1 MKKRTL
7 VCFLIFTLCVLYTSI
22 PTTVFGQEV
31 SLAEKVFDRHSE
43 TLQREDIQAVLPQ
56 VLEGLKAPNI
66 QAILN
71 PQTITLIVDNPGLL
85 PQFAPDIDPKFATLL
100 GEDEELQALLRDP
113 IVQELL
119 QDPAAID
126 ELAGLLSVVEPPVV
140 EPPVVE
146 PPVVEP
152 PVVEPPVVEPPVVE
166 PPVVEP
172 PVVEPPVVEP
182 PVVEPPVVEPPV
194 VEPPV
199 VEPPV
204 VTPPMPAEELPLADP
219 FAPIMPTNEFLRGK
233 SRLGGLSLNPASG
246 RDFIDEIIRR
256 SGLPLEADDLVDAI
270 VDMVPKGF
278 LPQKQIRQ
286 ILMAKRLAIF
296 ENQARHLDYENFGN
310 AITPN
315 FADFAY
321 LERSTKH
328 VTRDSLQVYMRVP
341 AKVGGVTFK
350 LTGGRTVEG
359 MEVTPDEFQAD
370 TIPYTFRLEEALAA
384 TNLPAWPSL
393 NTQLFSS
400 VTLRYSNTGSI
411 GDEKYAAIAMDP
423 MAGENGV
430 VWEKEIG
437 IPPGN
442 TFYYFEVM
450 LAEPVSFMTL
460 DREAIAAMDPLTV
473 TLEEVLSATRGYTP
487 IEGWAMPDPRNLQMV
502 DRGIIEALF
511 TPDLNRVIDNIL
523 TSPGAQNIIQRAIA
537 GQPINVSE
545 FLSIATQRQQ
555 NRIRSILGRNANSI
569 VTKFETAFDPMLAS
583 VFTVPRI
590 NSETESI
597 WAARI
602 DNIADN
608 NYYLEAVVRDADGN
622 PLDQIQEMFT
632 VDTSAPEAD
641 IRITPGGN
649 TAGYV
654 NGEGIYVAAAL
665 DPSAAATLNIMG
677 MPKRADIGAGQGYLF
692 YQQIALDADGNPE
705 NSPAGTWMPLTVE
718 STMLASKIWS
728 AIVSRQGDRLAS
740 FLKQNAPQLVGGL
753 DDATIQGLLAT
764 MTPQSVLALFTPDL
778 IQKSANPF
786 LKSLEPFIGRFQLT
800 PSQAQL
806 IVEALGAT
814 VDIVDHLVPVTFDAS
829 EHVVMPLMIGDYG
842 IRAMGID
849 TLFNVGS
856 NTEPARLRVV
866 MPDYDKASVTAASIG
881 DRNGDGDTDDPNE
894 TGVIFADTT
903 ENVKLTGAI
912 TKSSGHPIEMIVV
925 QYQDASGVWQDIGA
939 APLMG
944 SEFEIEWDVVDFDAL
959 VSASDTVM
967 VRAVATNALGISDP
981 DPVPFSI
988 NLDAENYPVPKPKR
1002 PVLRPEVLTLGTSF
1016 TKRNPDSGAPQGTI
1030 TISAYTTAQLTVPEI
1045 ASIRLSAGAAGNW
1058 EVKTSTRAGG
1068 REKWSVTLDT
1078 TTVPDTITKDN
1089 PGARNAALDNNQY
1102 TVRAVAIGAD
1112 GTEWPSNRTARFS
1125 VDNVDDV
1132 PPVGPTNIVSVVEAD
1147 GQPIEANEDGSYTV
1161 GGLISPVVFTV
1172 QPEAKPATYNSVNL
1186 VQTAEDDTETT
1197 TQGTSG
1203 QLEFTVNVGEIE
1215 DGTYTFHAL
1224 AVDAAGNIQTER
1236 IEESKITVH
1245 IENWPAPEILAITVD
1260 PAAETNPDS
1269 GAPQGTITLNSYSL
1283 GEQTTPPIT
1292 SMIFEVKRQDA
1303 DDSEWKEVGTT
1314 AEGMVVTEEEGQEL
1328 QQSLDFFTD
1337 LIYSAAKAFDVK
1349 EGETAPEVVPIDRDQ
1364 AYQKWSVSIDTIELG
1379 LEDTIDAESP
1389 AAWDV
1394 SLDTNPYVV
1403 RAIAVS
1409 AVDGSET
1416 ASGIG
1421 VKSTFSLDN
1430 VDDVA
1435 PLGPTNIVAVADVA
1449 GAIDAD
1455 ADGNY
1460 TVGGI
1465 VDETVPSP
1473 IATYTIEPT
1482 ADPSTYASVKLVQVD
1497 ADGGETMID
1506 GEVGVLDITTD
1517 VDVDGVYMFHAL
1529 AVDEFGNVQ
1538 TDESPQT
1545 TVNVLNFR
1553 RDDVTR
1559 LTVTAVD
1566 GVDVLRLRTPPEP
1579 VPLRESLTV
1588 GFNVDNGSL
1597 DAEELSAASDESM
1610 KDALPS
1616 ESDEN
1621 PENTFSL
1628 KVDVS
1633 ISVLPE
1639 DGVYTPHAVVTKR
1652 NGSLAFPLK
1661 TIKRDTIGPMVEI
1674 QTPSEDDTV
1683 DSLPTVHA
1691 TYNDGEG
1698 SGIDDASGSLALA
1711 RLHPPDE
1718 VSVDVGQYSLEKDE
1732 TTLVYTRTEKL
1743 PGGAYRVTVQVAD
1756 ILGNVGED
1764 SVEFA
1769 INGTPADTTPPVIA
1783 EVAPSGSINA
1793 ADLAPS
1799 EFTKVSDSEALIKL
1813 NLSAVVSDDQSSVI
1827 SVRFRVDDKP
1837 FNSVP
1842 HSNIKGNPRVEFVLG
1857 PGTHTATVSATSQGG
1872 TTEHSWTFDIIF
1884 DQVAPT
1890 ITSITPTGTIRAGLP
1905 TISVSVNDESGVDEI
1920 YVVLMDSG
1928 GKEVKGDTEDDGE
1941 RGIEGITRLDF
1952 IPEEPLDE
1960 GTYTIDVRAT
1970 DTIGNSATAKG
1981 SFTIDFDTAA
1991 PVITMASPQNEARLT
2006 ERRPQISI
2014 TYADAESGVDVDA
2027 IRFVLDDKLI
2037 NLKPNQKSASQVMY
2051 TPDIDLAFGQHTVKL
2066 EVSDMAHKEGNVSEK
2081 SSGAR
2086 EANMA
2091 VHEFTFFVESEE
2103 GPVLASRPIN
2113 APNPF
2118 KENTRISFTLTRQS
2132 TVSIIIYDTTLRPVR
2147 VLVDNEVWDAGEYV
2161 GKGAIG
2167 WDGTT
2172 TAGEDLA
2179 RGVYYC
2185 QIMVAD
2191 GFEPEYAILKLA
2203 LTR

>member
-1 MKKRTL
+1 
-7 VCFLIFTLCVLYTSI
+7 
-22 PTTVFGQEV
+22 
-31 SLAEKVFDRHSE
+31 
-43 TLQREDIQAVLPQ
+43 
-56 VLEGLKAPNI
+56 
-66 QAILN
+66 
-71 PQTITLIVDNPGLL
+71 
-85 PQFAPDIDPKFATLL
+85 
-100 GEDEELQALLRDP
+100 
-113 IVQELL
+113 
-119 QDPAAID
+119 
-126 ELAGLLSVVEPPVV
+126 
-140 EPPVVE
+140 
-146 PPVVEP
+146 
-152 PVVEPPVVEPPVVE
+152 
-166 PPVVEP
+166 
-172 PVVEPPVVEP
+172 
-182 PVVEPPVVEPPV
+182 
-194 VEPPV
+194 
-199 VEPPV
+199 
-204 VTPPMPAEELPLADP
+204 
-219 FAPIMPTNEFLRGK
+219 MPTNEFLRGK
-233 SRLGGLSLNPASG
+233 SRLGGLSLNPAPG
-246 RDFIDEIIRR
+246 RGFIDEIIRR

-473 TLEEVLSATRGYTP
+473 TLEEVLSATRGYT

-502 DRGIIEALF
+502 DRGIIDALF
-511 TPDLNRVIDNIL
+511 TPDLSRVIDNIL

-718 STMLASKIWS
+718 STMLTSKIWS
-728 AIVSRQGDRLAS
+728 AIVSRQGDRLAP
-740 FLKQNAPQLVGGL
+740 FLKQFAPQLVGGL
-753 DDATIQGLLAT
+753 DDASIQGLLAA
-764 MTPQSVLALFTPDL
+764 MTPQSVLALLTSDL

-866 MPDYDKASVTAASIG
+866 MPDHDKAGITAATIG

-1112 GTEWPSNRTARFS
+1112 GTEWPSNRTTRFS

-1292 SMIFEVKRQDA
+1292 SMIFEVKHQDA

-1364 AYQKWSVSIDTIELG
+1364 AYQKWLVSIDTIELG

-1389 AAWDV
+1389 AARDV

-1465 VDETVPSP
+1465 VDETFPSP

-1497 ADGGETMID
+1497 ADGNETMID

-1517 VDVDGVYMFHAL
+1517 VDVDGVHMLHAL

-1553 RDDVTR
+1553 RDNVTR

-1566 GVDVLRLRTPPEP
+1566 GVDVPRTPPEP

-1597 DAEELSAASDESM
+1597 DAEELSAAFDESM
-1610 KDALPS
+1610 NDALPS

-1661 TIKRDTIGPMVEI
+1661 TIKRDTTPPMVEI

-1698 SGIDDASGSLALA
+1698 SGIDGASGSLVLV
-1711 RLHPPDE
+1711 RLHPPDKVE
-1718 VSVDVGQYSLEKDE
+1718 VEDLDKDSLELEKGE
-1732 TTLVYTRTEKL
+1732 EALVYTRTEKL
-1743 PGGAYRVTVQVAD
+1743 PGGAYKVTVKVAD
-1756 ILGNVGED
+1756 ILGNVGEG
-1764 SVEFA
+1764 SAEFA
-1769 INGTPADTTPPVIA
+1769 INGTPADTTPPVIT
-1783 EVAPSGSINA
+1783 EVAPSGLLKIATNG
-1793 ADLAPS
+1793 
-1799 EFTKVSDSEALIKL
+1799 KVVT
-1813 NLSAVVSDDQSSVI
+1813 LSAVASDDQSKVVSVKFAI
-1827 SVRFRVDDKP
+1827 DDKP
-1837 FNSVP
+1837 FRSVSP
-1842 HSNIKGNPRVEFVLG
+1842 AHIKAGQLRVDYLLK
-1857 PGTHTATVSATSQGG
+1857 PGLHTAKVAATSAGG
-1872 TTEHSWTFDIIF
+1872 TTEHSWTFTLVF
-1884 DQVAPT
+1884 DNVAPT
-1890 ITSITPTGTIRAGLP
+1890 ITSVTPTGTIRAGLP
-1905 TISVSVNDESGVDEI
+1905 VISASANDESGVDEMDI
-1920 YVVLMDSG
+1920 VLMDSN

-1941 RGIEGITRLDF
+1941 DDVEGITRLDF

-1970 DTIGNSATAKG
+1970 DTIGNSATARG

-2014 TYADAESGVDVDA
+2014 SYADAESGVDADS

-2037 NLKPNQKSASQVMY
+2037 NLKPNQKSGSQVMY

-2179 RGVYYC
+2179 RGVYFC

>member
-7 VCFLIFTLCVLYTSI
+7 VCFLIFTLCVLYTAI
-22 PTTVFGQEV
+22 PNTVFGQDG
-31 SLAEKVFDRHSE
+31 SLAQQVFDKHGE

-56 VLEGLKAPNI
+56 VLNALKDPAF
-66 QAILN
+66 QQN
-71 PQTITLIVDNPGLL
+71 PQIVGLGGL
-85 PQFAPDIDPKFATLL
+85 DGALDLVLQSPNLLSVAIPDVDPKFIELL
-100 GEDEELQALLRDP
+100 GTDEKVRAIFEDPDVRALLK
-113 IVQELL
+113 
-119 QDPAAID
+119 DPAAVE
-126 ELAGLLSVVEPPVV
+126 ELEGLILPPLVVEPPVV

-146 PPVVEP
+146 PP
-152 PVVEPPVVEPPVVE
+152 
-166 PPVVEP
+166 
-172 PVVEPPVVEP
+172 
-182 PVVEPPVVEPPV
+182 
-194 VEPPV
+194 
-199 VEPPV
+199 
-204 VTPPMPAEELPLADP
+204 PAEVLPPADP
-219 FAPIMPTNEFLRGK
+219 FDQPMPENESILGE
-233 SRLGGLSLNPASG
+233 SRLGGLSLNKISARRFVAELFKKATGQPIEGLAVFG
-246 RDFIDEIIRR
+246 LTQDQFVKMVVEEITKGIPKGVPFPKQQILQTLR
-256 SGLPLEADDLVDAI
+256 SNHLKFFAEELDGKDLVQ
-270 VDMVPKGF
+270 G
-278 LPQKQIRQ
+278 
-286 ILMAKRLAIF
+286 
-296 ENQARHLDYENFGN
+296 LDSENFGN
-310 AITPN
+310 AVTPMLLELLWDDRQGDLEYPN
-315 FADFAY
+315 RKY
-321 LERSTKH
+321 LTH
-328 VTRDSLQVYMRVP
+328 NSLNLYARVP
-341 AKVGGVTFK
+341 SVN
-350 LTGGRTVEG
+350 VEG
-359 MEVTPDEFQAD
+359 VRFELTDGTVREGQRVNDPTILGSDI
-370 TIPYTFRLEEALAA
+370 IPYTFRLEEALAA
-384 TNLPAWPSL
+384 TNLPAWPAL
-393 NTQLFSS
+393 ENNLEQLFEQ
-400 VTLRYSNTGSI
+400 VTLRYSN
-411 GDEKYAAIAMDP
+411 
-423 MAGENGV
+423 AGPNSGYSAFSMQPTFGREGV
-430 VWEKEIG
+430 VWEAEMD
-437 IPPGN
+437 IPAGGN
-442 TFYYFEVM
+442 IYYYFEVT
-450 LAEPVSFMTL
+450 LANPVTLEIL
-460 DREAIAAMDPLTV
+460 DREQLAKLAKSALAGTSPEIAD
-473 TLEEVLSATRGYTP
+473 VLNATKHYE
-487 IEGWAMPDPRNLQMV
+487 IEMWSMPDPRNLQLA
-502 DRGIIEALF
+502 DRGILDTLFDDRFRTAAGRALAPVLASGRLP
-511 TPDLNRVIDNIL
+511 TPQQLLNALGKHQAKLQNIL
-523 TSPGAQNIIQRAIA
+523 LQ
-537 GQPINVSE
+537 
-545 FLSIATQRQQ
+545 
-555 NRIRSILGRNANSI
+555 NANK
-569 VTKFETAFDPMLAS
+569 VTTQFETAFDPMLAS
-583 VFTVPRI
+583 VFSVPRI
-590 NSETESI
+590 NPQSESLWI
-597 WAARI
+597 AKL
-602 DNIADN
+602 DNIP
-608 NYYLEAVVRDADGN
+608 DGN
-622 PLDQIQEMFT
+622 HYLGAFVYDATGTSLDLMQGEFT
-632 VDTSAPEAD
+632 VDTTAPEAG
-641 IRITPGGN
+641 IVVGPGNTN
-649 TAGYV
+649 TAGYMNDDNVYVTTAV
-654 NGEGIYVAAAL
+654 NPNAT
-665 DPSAAATLNIMG
+665 ATLNITG
-677 MPKRADIGAGQGYLF
+677 MPTRGGVAPGEGYLL
-692 YQQIALDADGNPE
+692 YQIVRLNQDGTPYQGVSSLERPN
-705 NSPAGTWMPLTVE
+705 TWMPLTIE
-718 STMLASKIWS
+718 SMMLASTVWDETI
-728 AIVSRQGDRLAS
+728 A
-740 FLKQNAPQLVGGL
+740 QLLG
-753 DDATIQGLLAT
+753 QGLLPEEIDIGSGAKIPT
-764 MTPQSVLALFTPDL
+764 QTLSLDLVVTVLGTPVGLGL
-778 IQKSANPF
+778 IQDSLNPP
-786 LKSLEPFIGRFQLT
+786 LKTLGDLLNMSLQLDEQT
-800 PSQAQL
+800 AQL
-806 IVEALGAT
+806 LVDIFGAT
-814 VDIVDHLVPVTFDAS
+814 VDLINAVPITFGDPDNT
-829 EHVVMPLMIGDYG
+829 VVMPIQGENMSLLRGNYG
-842 IRAMGID
+842 IRALGID
-849 TLFNVGS
+849 TLFNVS
-856 NTEPARLRVV
+856 AYTAPTRLEIVP
-866 MPDYDKASVTAASIG
+866 PDYDKAGITAASIG

-894 TGVIFADTT
+894 TGIIFADTT

-939 APLMG
+939 ASLVG

-967 VRAVATNALGISDP
+967 VRAVATNKLGISDP

-1002 PVLRPEVLTLGTSF
+1002 PVLRPDVLTLGTSF
-1016 TKRNPDSGAPQGTI
+1016 TKRSPDSGAPQGTI

-1132 PPVGPTNIVSVVEAD
+1132 SPVGPTNIVSVADAD

-1224 AVDAAGNIQTER
+1224 AVDAAGNIQTDR

-1389 AAWDV
+1389 AARDV
-1394 SLDTNPYVV
+1394 SLDANPYVV

-1449 GAIDAD
+1449 GAIEAD

-1473 IATYTIEPT
+1473 IATYTTEPT
-1482 ADPSTYASVKLVQVD
+1482 ADPSTYASVNIVQVD
-1497 ADGGETMID
+1497 ADGTEIVID
-1506 GEVGVLDITTD
+1506 GEVGALDITTD
-1517 VDVDGVYMFHAL
+1517 VDVDGVYMLHAL

-1566 GVDVLRLRTPPEP
+1566 GVDVPRTPPEP

-1610 KDALPS
+1610 NDALPS
-1616 ESDEN
+1616 ESGEN

-1698 SGIDDASGSLALA
+1698 SGIDGASGSLALT

-1718 VSVDVGQYSLEKDE
+1718 VSVDVDQNSLEKDE

-1769 INGTPADTTPPVIA
+1769 INGTPADTTPPVIT
-1783 EVAPSGSINA
+1783 EVAPSG
-1793 ADLAPS
+1793 
-1799 EFTKVSDSEALIKL
+1799 TIKGESWVT
-1813 NLSAVVSDDQSSVI
+1813 LSAVVNDAESKVI
-1827 SVRFRVDDKP
+1827 SVKFGIDDKP
-1837 FNSVP
+1837 LRSVAP
-1842 HSNIKGNPRVEFVLG
+1842 AQIAEGRVQVADGFTA
-1857 PGTHTATVSATSQGG
+1857 GTHTVKLIAISEGG
-1872 TTEHSWTFDIIF
+1872 KREHSWTFTLVVDN
-1884 DQVAPT
+1884 VAPT
-1890 ITSITPTGTIRAGLP
+1890 ITSVTPTGTIRAGLP
-1905 TISVSVNDESGVDEI
+1905 VISASANDESGVDEMDI
-1920 YVVLMDSG
+1920 VLMDSN

-1941 RGIEGITRLDF
+1941 DDVEGITRLDF

-1970 DTIGNSATAKG
+1970 DTIGNSATARG

-2014 TYADAESGVDVDA
+2014 TYADAESGVDADS

-2179 RGVYYC
+2179 RGVYFC

>member
-1 MKKRTL
+1 MPQNE
-7 VCFLIFTLCVLYTSI
+7 VL
-22 PTTVFGQEV
+22 F
-31 SLAEKVFDRHSE
+31 
-43 TLQREDIQAVLPQ
+43 
-56 VLEGLKAPNI
+56 
-66 QAILN
+66 
-71 PQTITLIVDNPGLL
+71 
-85 PQFAPDIDPKFATLL
+85 
-100 GEDEELQALLRDP
+100 
-113 IVQELL
+113 
-119 QDPAAID
+119 
-126 ELAGLLSVVEPPVV
+126 
-140 EPPVVE
+140 
-146 PPVVEP
+146 
-152 PVVEPPVVEPPVVE
+152 
-166 PPVVEP
+166 
-172 PVVEPPVVEP
+172 
-182 PVVEPPVVEPPV
+182 
-194 VEPPV
+194 
-199 VEPPV
+199 
-204 VTPPMPAEELPLADP
+204 
-219 FAPIMPTNEFLRGK
+219 GK
-233 SRLGGLSLNPASG
+233 SRLGGLSLNPAPG
-246 RDFIDEIIRR
+246 RGFIDEIIRR

-278 LPQKQIRQ
+278 LPKKQIRQ

-423 MAGENGV
+423 MAGANGV

-473 TLEEVLSATRGYTP
+473 TLEEVLSATRGYT

-502 DRGIIEALF
+502 DRGIIDALF

-555 NRIRSILGRNANSI
+555 NRIRSILGRNANGI

-608 NYYLEAVVRDADGN
+608 NYYLEAVVHDADGN

-740 FLKQNAPQLVGGL
+740 FLKQTAPQLVGGL

-866 MPDYDKASVTAASIG
+866 MSDHDKAGITAATIG

-1364 AYQKWSVSIDTIELG
+1364 AYQKWSVRIDTIELG

-1389 AAWDV
+1389 AARDV

-1430 VDDVA
+1430 DDDVA

-1449 GAIDAD
+1449 DAIDAD

-1465 VDETVPSP
+1465 VHVTVPTP
-1473 IATYTIEPT
+1473 IATYTVEPT

-1497 ADGGETMID
+1497 ADGNETMID
-1506 GEVGVLDITTD
+1506 GEVGVWDVTTD
-1517 VDVDGVYMFHAL
+1517 VDVDGVYMLHAL
-1529 AVDEFGNVQ
+1529 AVDEFDNVQ

-1553 RDDVTR
+1553 LANVSDPE
-1559 LTVTAVD
+1559 VTAVD
-1566 GVDVLRLRTPPEP
+1566 GVDVPRTPTEP
-1579 VPLRESLTV
+1579 IPLRSSLTV
-1588 GFNVDNGSL
+1588 GFDVDNGSL
-1597 DAEELSAASDESM
+1597 DAEELSGSVPGNDVS
-1610 KDALPS
+1610 S
-1616 ESDEN
+1616 EREEN

-1628 KVDVS
+1628 KIDVS
-1633 ISVLPE
+1633 GLS
-1639 DGVYTPHAVVTKR
+1639 DGVYTPDAVVTKR
-1652 NGSLAFPLK
+1652 NGSVSFPLA
-1661 TIKRDTIGPMVEI
+1661 TINLDNTVPMVEI

-1691 TYNDGEG
+1691 TYHDGEG
-1698 SGIDDASGSLALA
+1698 SGIDGASGSLALA
-1711 RLHPPDE
+1711 RLHPPD
-1718 VSVDVGQYSLEKDE
+1718 
-1732 TTLVYTRTEKL
+1732 
-1743 PGGAYRVTVQVAD
+1743 
-1756 ILGNVGED
+1756 D
-1764 SVEFA
+1764 S
-1769 INGTPADTTPPVIA
+1769 
-1783 EVAPSGSINA
+1783 
-1793 ADLAPS
+1793 
-1799 EFTKVSDSEALIKL
+1799 
-1813 NLSAVVSDDQSSVI
+1813 
-1827 SVRFRVDDKP
+1827 
-1837 FNSVP
+1837 
-1842 HSNIKGNPRVEFVLG
+1842 
-1857 PGTHTATVSATSQGG
+1857 
-1872 TTEHSWTFDIIF
+1872 
-1884 DQVAPT
+1884 
-1890 ITSITPTGTIRAGLP
+1890 
-1905 TISVSVNDESGVDEI
+1905 
-1920 YVVLMDSG
+1920 
-1928 GKEVKGDTEDDGE
+1928 
-1941 RGIEGITRLDF
+1941 
-1952 IPEEPLDE
+1952 
-1960 GTYTIDVRAT
+1960 
-1970 DTIGNSATAKG
+1970 
-1981 SFTIDFDTAA
+1981 
-1991 PVITMASPQNEARLT
+1991 
-2006 ERRPQISI
+2006 
-2014 TYADAESGVDVDA
+2014 
-2027 IRFVLDDKLI
+2027 
-2037 NLKPNQKSASQVMY
+2037 
-2051 TPDIDLAFGQHTVKL
+2051 
-2066 EVSDMAHKEGNVSEK
+2066 
-2081 SSGAR
+2081 
-2086 EANMA
+2086 
-2091 VHEFTFFVESEE
+2091 
-2103 GPVLASRPIN
+2103 
-2113 APNPF
+2113 
-2118 KENTRISFTLTRQS
+2118 
-2132 TVSIIIYDTTLRPVR
+2132 
-2147 VLVDNEVWDAGEYV
+2147 
-2161 GKGAIG
+2161 
-2167 WDGTT
+2167 
-2172 TAGEDLA
+2172 
-2179 RGVYYC
+2179 
-2185 QIMVAD
+2185 
-2191 GFEPEYAILKLA
+2191 
-2203 LTR
+2203 